1 MIKCAH
7 LSADV
12 LGLEPLVGRLLGLV
26 VVVLLL
32 LVVVGGGGRHGL
44 EERLLVLEQGGL
56 RGLSR
61 RRQVKRLQQ
70 ALLLGQGKVQ
80 GLRAGRGRWG
90 RGVPTAVNLKWERR
104 TCYILLILYKIV
116 RFFFVFFSFQLFISD
131 LRSYSQLDLRRKPP
145 EIFVSEQEGLM
156 RILILFFCKQI

>member
-1 MIKCAH
+1 MVQWAH

-44 EERLLVLEQGGL
+44 EERLLVLEEGGL
-56 RGLSR
+56 GGLGR

-90 RGVPTAVNLKWERR
+90 RGVPAAVNLKWERH

-116 RFFFVFFSFQLFISD
+116 S
-131 LRSYSQLDLRRKPP
+131 
-145 EIFVSEQEGLM
+145 
-156 RILILFFCKQI
+156 FFCFFYFNFLFLTFARTQSVGS